1 MLCAFIVS
9 ACTTGGRNFA
19 PVEQAANKNSKSSSQ
34 ALQATKKSG
43 QRPAL
48 YKVRSGD
55 TLYSI
60 AWRYGLDYRE
70 LARWNVIDPP
80 YVIFPGQPLV
90 LDSKAAPPKPIPRVL
105 ASQPRQP
112 AKPGVSR
119 ATRSHFAV
127 MRPRPRAKPGNIG
140 AIARDSSSGQTS
152 RPTAKVVAKRPQRTA
167 PQTSLADLNRPVKR
181 WQWPARGKLLRTFGQ
196 TKKTGID
203 ISGQPGTQVV
213 ASAPGRVVYS
223 GSGLRG
229 YGQLIIIKHNDRFLS
244 AYAHNAKLHV
254 GEGQDVRAGQHVAD
268 MGRSGTDRVMLH
280 FEIRRDGKPVNPL
293 PYLKRR

>member
-80 YVIFPGQPLV
+80 YVIFPVSRWCSTARPRHQSRFLECLPRN
-90 LDSKAAPPKPIPRVL
+90 LDSPP
-105 ASQPRQP
+105 SQAYLVQLE
-112 AKPGVSR
+112 
-119 ATRSHFAV
+119 AT
-127 MRPRPRAKPGNIG
+127 
-140 AIARDSSSGQTS
+140 
-152 RPTAKVVAKRPQRTA
+152 
-167 PQTSLADLNRPVKR
+167 
-181 WQWPARGKLLRTFGQ
+181 LR
-196 TKKTGID
+196 
-203 ISGQPGTQVV
+203 
-213 ASAPGRVVYS
+213 
-223 GSGLRG
+223 
-229 YGQLIIIKHNDRFLS
+229 
-244 AYAHNAKLHV
+244 
-254 GEGQDVRAGQHVAD
+254 
-268 MGRSGTDRVMLH
+268 
-280 FEIRRDGKPVNPL
+280 
-293 PYLKRR
+293 